1 MYNLNKEIL
10 NFHEECEFLCVSQS
24 FLYKAT
30 HKKIIKY
37 SKPNGKLC
45 YFRRQDL
52 IDWAMSNTQPTKEE
66 IEENILNNLNN
77 RK

>member
-1 MYNLNKEIL
+1 MNNLNKEIL
-10 NFHEECEFLCVSQS
+10 NFHEACEFLGVSQS

-45 YFRRQDL
+45 YFRKQDL
-52 IDWAMSNTQPTKEE
+52 IDWAMSNTQATKEE
-66 IEENILNNLNN
+66 IEEKIINNLKT
-77 RK
+77 RI